1 MRNHITLQNLSMAK
15 QNVNFKTD
23 SEKVNTLD
31 ELGVAMR
38 RDRTFL
44 SNEPLDQYLAAQQ
57 YQLEEIAKGLAQV
70 AARRPT
76 TMRR

>member
-1 MRNHITLQNLSMAK
+1 MAK

-44 SNEPLDQYLAAQQ
+44 LNELLD
-57 YQLEEIAKGLAQV
+57 
-70 AARRPT
+70 
-76 TMRR
+76 